1 MRLNSL
7 QRERI
12 YALTGIFLPL
22 KALWCS
28 SRLPWQGAARHDEF
42 MLTDDNGEDVDQ
54 PQGFQRLRPTD
65 RSRCKIFLLLLGLL
79 LMFGIGMQH
88 KSRQS
93 DLFFIFTSLVPAY
106 KTLVVSLSPGFLV
119 GNANGV
125 QRGPKK
131 SNGRD
136 AYQDNTEDG
145 VPKFRP
151 SPVTHLFWRNISQLL
166 KQKLTTKAFDETLP
180 YVRPHPL
187 PHTEGVD
194 SAETLNPI

>member
-1 MRLNSL
+1 MSSCW
-7 QRERI
+7 
-12 YALTGIFLPL
+12 LTTTG
-22 KALWCS
+22 KMWTS
-28 SRLPWQGAARHDEF
+28 HRVSRGWG
-42 MLTDDNGEDVDQ
+42 
-54 PQGFQRLRPTD
+54 RPTGAGV
-65 RSRCKIFLLLLGLL
+65 RSSSCCWDYCWCLGLVCSTNHDSL
-79 LMFGIGMQH
+79 TFV
-88 KSRQS
+88 
-93 DLFFIFTSLVPAY
+93 LFFFTSLVPAY

-119 GNANGV
+119 GNASGV
-125 QRGPKK
+125 QRGPKN

-166 KQKLTTKAFDETLP
+166 KQKLTSKAFDETLP